1 MATQPLPLSILCDVS
16 VSVTPAGV
24 AIPAFNQGLVGGNSG
39 RLSSQGPNG
48 RIQLIPGASWQT
60 SMVALGYQPTD
71 PEYIAMGLY
80 FAQNADP
87 VTPPQYGWVGCQD
100 PTAIQTV
107 VLDSGHGG
115 SSWAVGD
122 IALITQGGASN
133 GYCVVTGVSA
143 GIATSVSS
151 IPGQQGTAYSVANN
165 LTATA
170 QAPSTGM
177 GLEVNITA
185 IGETPLQA
193 VTACRLAQPGWY
205 AVVDWTSA
213 VDADHLAITAYAQ
226 TAVPQMQY
234 LYGTTSLSALQGTTG
249 NIFSLISAAN
259 YNRGHGAYT
268 STSSGANPNNVY
280 ISAAVGG
287 VGMGLNTG
295 APNSAFTLAA
305 KTLVGIVPT
314 NLAQAQ
320 INVPAGTPGISLGN
334 HGNTYNNYA
343 NDYSFYYQGIN
354 GNGMLFSTVQG
365 LDMLAA
371 DCQISVLNVLQSLAS
386 IPQTDGGQAL
396 ILNACRAACS
406 RSANR
411 GFIAGGVWNGANIP
425 LLPSG
430 GLTNGEALSNG
441 FWVGSS
447 SFSTQA
453 SGARALFQ
461 GMPVYIAVILAGSQ
475 QSFIIGINVQS

>member
-1 MATQPLPLSILCDVS
+1 MAIQPLPLSILCDVS

-24 AIPAFNQGLVGGNSG
+24 SIPAFNQALIGGNSG

-48 RIQLIPGASWQT
+48 RVQLIPGASWQT
-60 SMVALGYQPTD
+60 SMVALGFQPTD
-71 PEYIAMGLY
+71 PEYIAMGIY
-80 FAQNADP
+80 FGQNAAP
-87 VTPPQYGWVGCQD
+87 VTPPQYGWIGCQD
-100 PTAIQTV
+100 P
-107 VLDSGHGG
+107 S
-115 SSWAVGD
+115 AVGAITVDSASAGTLWADGD
-122 IALITQGGASN
+122 IFLITQGGASL
-133 GYCVVTGVSA
+133 GYGKVTGVS
-143 GIATSVSS
+143 GGVVTSVQAIS
-151 IPGQQGTAYSVANN
+151 GQQGTGYAVAAG
-165 LTATA
+165 LSTVA
-170 QAPSTGM
+170 QAPSTGI
-177 GLEVNITA
+177 GLEVNVTA
-185 IGETPLQA
+185 VGETPLQA
-193 VTACRLAQPGWY
+193 ITACRLAQPGWY
-205 AVVDWTSA
+205 MVANWTSA
-213 VDADHLAITAYAQ
+213 DDADALAITEYAQ
-226 TAVPQMQY
+226 TAVPPMQY

-268 STSSGANPNNVY
+268 STSGGTNPNNVY

-314 NLAQAQ
+314 NLTQAQ
-320 INVPAGTPGISLGN
+320 INVPAGTPGLNLGN

-354 GNGMLFSTVQG
+354 GNGMLFSTILG

-371 DCQISVLNVLQSLAS
+371 DCQISVLNVLQSLPS
-386 IPQTDGGQAL
+386 IPQDDGGQSL

-411 GFIAGGVWNGANIP
+411 GFIAGGVWTGRAIP
-425 LLPSG
+425 LLPVG

-447 SFSTQA
+447 SFSTQP
-453 SGARALFQ
+453 SGNRALFQ
-461 GMPVYIAVILAGSQ
+461 GMPVYVAVILAGSQ
-475 QSFIIGINVQS
+475 QSFIIGINVQQ